1 MFVRKSALQ
10 VLGNTLKTS
19 GSLMVEDLVSVMA
32 KHCRDSSRA
41 VRKQMVISL
50 KQLVKT
56 TPDKARL
63 VLPWVQG
70 VF

>member
-1 MFVRKSALQ
+1 
-10 VLGNTLKTS
+10 
-19 GSLMVEDLVSVMA
+19 MVEDLVSVMA